1 MNRAVGARQFRER
14 ASEYLLRAK
23 QGEEIVILLHRRPAA
38 IVRPARDDDL
48 GSLIPASDVR
58 DRLHEM
64 VGASQKT
71 PLLITWYGRACAVM
85 EPAPPSL
92 DLPKEDWW

>member
-38 IVRPARDDDL
+38 IIRPAGDETMGVL
-48 GSLIPASDVR
+48 VPASDVR

-64 VGASQKT
+64 VGESQKA

-85 EPAPPSL
+85 EPAPASL
-92 DLPKEDWW
+92 ELPKEDWW